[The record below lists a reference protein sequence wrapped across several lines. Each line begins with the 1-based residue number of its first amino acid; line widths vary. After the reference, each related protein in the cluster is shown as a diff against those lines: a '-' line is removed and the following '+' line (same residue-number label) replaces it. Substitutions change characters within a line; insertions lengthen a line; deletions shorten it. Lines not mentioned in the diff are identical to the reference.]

1 MCLGGQL
8 VRNTWSTS
16 PHYMSLHVSAG
27 IHIGSS
33 LLRHCWAGDSSH
45 HPPSAAL
52 SLWRM
57 SAPRSP
63 ITDMHDVLTSV
74 WWVGTVSSF
83 PATSLSLW
91 CSPERGCLMP
101 APGIGPKQVWSI
113 VSRAAHDR
121 TQWSVNLLVC
131 SSWVGMAPGALE
143 IPAAF
148 QKAWHRQTCLGYDES
163 AQQRVERT
171 EPAIITA
178 IRHSLSSVEEYKSLW
193 DKACY
198 QMGDISNWTTSKRH
212 CTATQKKNILAPVF
226 RQECLIMKCISVWS
240 SITDVKNE
248 CLKKLN
254 NSSFY
259 LTTLNYLVSLLKKIK
274 NKFIN
279 IYIYILY

>member
-1 MCLGGQL
+1 MCPGGQL

-45 HPPSAAL
+45 DPPSEDVGPYVTNYRHA
-52 SLWRM
+52 WHHYICVM
-57 SAPRSP
+57 SRDCLQLPCHLFEPVVQPR
-63 ITDMHDVLTSV
+63 
-74 WWVGTVSSF
+74 
-83 PATSLSLW
+83 
-91 CSPERGCLMP
+91 EGCLMP

-121 TQWSVNLLVC
+121 TQWSVRLLVC

-198 QMGDISNWTTSKRH
+198 QMGGISNWTTSKRH
-212 CTATQKKNILAPVF
+212 CTAT
-226 RQECLIMKCISVWS
+226 
-240 SITDVKNE
+240 
-248 CLKKLN
+248 
-254 NSSFY
+254 
-259 LTTLNYLVSLLKKIK
+259 
-274 NKFIN
+274 
-279 IYIYILY
+279 